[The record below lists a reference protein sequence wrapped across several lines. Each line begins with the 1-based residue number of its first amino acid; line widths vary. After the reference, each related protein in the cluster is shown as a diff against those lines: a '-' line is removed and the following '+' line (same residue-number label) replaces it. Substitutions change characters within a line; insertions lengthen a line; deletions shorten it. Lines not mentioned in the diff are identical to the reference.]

1 MRTILSVLMTIT
13 LIAYLAAQAWLAYQL
28 TFTVTTLGGWG
39 VMGYLIACPVLFWA
53 AGRYFLPKATS

>member
-1 MRTILSVLMTIT
+1 MTIT